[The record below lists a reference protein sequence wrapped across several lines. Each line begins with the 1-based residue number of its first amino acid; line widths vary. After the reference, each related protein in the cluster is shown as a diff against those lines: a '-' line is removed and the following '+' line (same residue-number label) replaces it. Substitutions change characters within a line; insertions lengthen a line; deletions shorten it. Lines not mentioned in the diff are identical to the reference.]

1 MAKYAK
7 IIGLSLY
14 TALSLVAHSSP
25 SIVLDMKGKTLGYRY
40 EKIDADED
48 KHSSICLIKNEN
60 EILQIKSSYKE
71 KNDRYDV
78 TVFFINSKPV
88 MVNIE
93 KWKDIK
99 DVDSKDVDS
108 KEVAQTLRSARNVM
122 LDVLKEEKSEVS
134 IFILKLISTIE
145 LKYK

>member
-1 MAKYAK
+1 MVKYAK

-14 TALSLVAHSSP
+14 TSLSLASYPSP
-25 SIVLDMKGKTLGYRY
+25 AIVLDMEGKTLGYRY
-40 EKIDADED
+40 EKIDADEGEN
-48 KHSSICLIKNEN
+48 SSICLIKNEN

-71 KNDRYDV
+71 KNDRYDM
-78 TVFFINSKPV
+78 TIFFINSKPI

-99 DVDSKDVDS
+99 DVDSK
-108 KEVAQTLRSARNVM
+108 EIAQTLRSARNVM
-122 LDVLKEEKSEVS
+122 FDALKEEKSEIS

-145 LKYK
+145 SKYKL